1 MNSVQP
7 SRQEPPKPHSCSTVS
22 SPAPS
27 ITTVMLAEA
36 GPSSATAPSGP
47 QAAGGSSQE
56 APAAPGESHGGSSRG
71 ASLSGRRVAQ
81 PQDRYVLCETC
92 IMAFLLLLQ
101 QLCMG
106 LLQQEGPRAAQL
118 LATPLPGQPQKD
130 APTAPAII
138 KRMQAGQWPGLP
150 MFSFALWE
158 PGVLAWRCA
167 QMLSPTALAASEG
180 QSSECLPSSSACGG
194 GWQPRGLGLCRD
206 VRSLGA
212 ASLWSTWALCMLGS
226 AVCVSCS

>member
-1 MNSVQP
+1 M
-7 SRQEPPKPHSCSTVS
+7 
-22 SPAPS
+22 
-27 ITTVMLAEA
+27 TTLMLAGSSEA
-36 GPSSATAPSGP
+36 GPSSAAAPSGP

-56 APAAPGESHGGSSRG
+56 APPASEESHGGSSRAG
-71 ASLSGRRVAQ
+71 PLSGRRVAQ

-138 KRMQAGQWPGLP
+138 KRMQASRQPAMP
-150 MFSFALWE
+150 ML
-158 PGVLAWRCA
+158 LLC
-167 QMLSPTALAASEG
+167 
-180 QSSECLPSSSACGG
+180 SS
-194 GWQPRGLGLCRD
+194 Q
-206 VRSLGA
+206 
-212 ASLWSTWALCMLGS
+212 
-226 AVCVSCS
+226 VC